1 MIQSEG
7 SIWDFIVVVTIVF
20 LASLLM
26 GWLSARI
33 LDVRR
38 GRLRSLA
45 AGVIG
50 FVGGLLLLAVQVQ
63 GNVEIDIESDSS
75 AAFLL
80 VLAWLGYALI
90 VALVASLVHAG
101 VGLRRMVEDETELET
116 IFLGLTREVMA

>member
-1 MIQSEG
+1 MAGPCASWEHVAVIQSEG
-7 SIWDFIVVVTIVF
+7 SIWDFVVVVTVVF

-50 FVGGLLLLAVQVQ
+50 FFGGFILLGIQVQ
-63 GNVEIDIESDSS
+63 GNVEIDFENDSN
-75 AAFLL
+75 ATLLL

-90 VALVASLVHAG
+90 VSLVASLVIDAM
-101 VGLRRMVEDETELET
+101 LRPRR
-116 IFLGLTREVMA
+116 GRR